1 MHENLNINV
10 HHMARVEG
18 HGNIVLNMKDGTIE
32 DLRLDIVESPRF
44 FEAFVVGRHYR
55 DVPHV
60 TSRICGICSV
70 GHTMASVRAVENAL
84 GMEVSENVKK
94 IRKLLHDAA
103 FLQSHVLH
111 AYFLVAP
118 DVLGV
123 GSVIPL
129 AESHPDV
136 VKMALRMKKFTND
149 VCDALGGRTV
159 HPINVIPGGLARF
172 PTKKELIELKAYYE
186 KMLPDFETTYEV
198 FSSLDY
204 PDWFAGFDRP
214 TEYISLHKPD
224 GEYPLYDGQVISS
237 TGRIIDEQD
246 YLSMIH
252 ERVESHAA
260 AKHVSGETDTYMA
273 SALAR
278 YNNNY
283 DQLRPKAKEV
293 AVKLGMGHPC
303 TNTFAN
309 TFAQV
314 VECAHLMEE
323 DLAVLTELIENTP
336 EPEAPV
342 EPTKFGRG
350 AAAVEVPRGILFHE
364 YTFGEDGILTDA
376 NCIIPTGQNLAN
388 IEADMQKLVPGI
400 LDRSKEEITLSLEC
414 LVRAY
419 DPCISC
425 ATHFLEVDFRE

>member
-172 PTKKELIELKAYYE
+172 PTKQELIDLKAYYE
-186 KMLPDFETTYEV
+186 KMLADFETTYEV
-198 FSSLDY
+198 FASLDY
-204 PDWFAGFDRP
+204 PDWFAGFDRA
-214 TEYISLHKPD
+214 TECISLHNPD
-224 GEYPLYDGQVISS
+224 GEYPLYEGQVISS

-252 ERVESHAA
+252 ERVECHAA

-273 SALAR
+273 CALAR

-293 AVKLGMGHPC
+293 AKKLGMGHPC

-323 DLAVLTELIENTP
+323 DLAVLTELIENP
-336 EPEAPV
+336 PAAEAPV

-388 IEADMQKLVPGI
+388 IEADMQQLVPGI
-400 LDRSKEEITLSLEC
+400 LDRSKEEITLALEC
-414 LVRAY
+414 MVRAY